1 MGFGEQQLETRYT
14 QSVAYEP
21 AHWASL
27 APEAAAES
35 PEPDVMRRPL
45 RSRGERLLNLPAL
58 RQCLRMPQR
67 PSGELA
73 ARFRKQSPA
82 AHRNSS

>member
-58 RQCLRMPQR
+58 SSDSTEWTRRVHAPKEAAGSAC
-67 PSGELA
+67 PS
-73 ARFRKQSPA
+73 
-82 AHRNSS
+82 